1 MLQKSMIS
9 SNRHFFASVTL
20 LITNLVVFTSYP
32 VAADAQNIYCNN
44 KHTGEKKHI
53 YVEYLNAKT
62 KVCHT
67 MYNAG
72 GSQDRQIAWAQS
84 NPSLCTEVANN
95 LANRLIRG
103 GWDCGGTMNITK
115 GAHPKPARRL
125 ARTAVIKPVKPAPP
139 IQDEKPVQD
148 VPPTQPINEDQEDPA
163 LLETIKK

>member
-1 MLQKSMIS
+1 MLYKSIIP
-9 SNRHFFASVTL
+9 SNRRLFAVVAL
-20 LITNLVVFTSYP
+20 LITNLSILSSYA

-44 KHTGEKKHI
+44 GHEGEKKHI

-95 LANRLIRG
+95 LASRLIKA
-103 GWDCGGTMNITK
+103 GWDCDGTVNITRK
-115 GAHPKPARRL
+115 TQPKMTKKPVRAASVKRIKPAL
-125 ARTAVIKPVKPAPP
+125 P
-139 IQDEKPVQD
+139 IQDATPEQAAQPAQPADENKKDLEILQTIEK
-148 VPPTQPINEDQEDPA
+148 
-163 LLETIKK
+163 